1 MNRFFTKLPL
11 LGAVLLSLSVPA
23 KAQFFDHLGANVQV
37 GTNGISIEAVSN
49 ITQFVNI
56 RAGVDF
62 MPDIKFNADA
72 DFEYYDH
79 FGNTGN
85 YQGTMDLQGRLG
97 RTQAHVI
104 FNVYPVPKVPFYVAV
119 GAYFSGNKLV
129 KISGH
134 SDEIKEQYEMYGD
147 QMSGGVIIGNYNVP
161 TNENGDV
168 KGGIKVNGFRPYFG
182 IGWGRTLPNKLVN
195 FGIELGVQIQG
206 KPKVYTDYGSLD
218 SSEYEDNNT
227 YQKIIN
233 KLKVYPVLSFRLGFK
248 AF

>member
-1 MNRFFTKLPL
+1 MKHLIAKLL
-11 LGAVLLSLSVPA
+11 LVASMIFALSGNA
-23 KAQFFDHLGANVQV
+23 QAQFFDHLGANVQV
-37 GTNGISIEAVSN
+37 GTNGITIEAVSN

-62 MPDIKFNADA
+62 IPGIKFNADA
-72 DFEYYDH
+72 DFEFYDH

-85 YQGTMDLQGRLG
+85 YEGTMDLQGNLG
-97 RTQAHVI
+97 RTQGHVI

-119 GAYFSGNKLV
+119 GAYFGGNKLV

-134 SDEIKEQYEMYGD
+134 SDEIKEQYDTWGD

-161 TNENGDV
+161 VNENGDA
-168 KGGIKVNGFRPYFG
+168 KGGIKVNGFRPYLG

-206 KPKVYTDYGSLD
+206 KPKVYTDYGQLD
-218 SSEYEDNNT
+218 TSEIEDDNT

-233 KLKVYPVLSFRLGFK
+233 NLKVYPVLSFRLGFK

>member
-1 MNRFFTKLPL
+1 M
-11 LGAVLLSLSVPA
+11 
-23 KAQFFDHLGANVQV
+23 
-37 GTNGISIEAVSN
+37 
-49 ITQFVNI
+49 
-56 RAGVDF
+56 
-62 MPDIKFNADA
+62 
-72 DFEYYDH
+72 
-79 FGNTGN
+79 
-85 YQGTMDLQGRLG
+85 
-97 RTQAHVI
+97 
-104 FNVYPVPKVPFYVAV
+104 AV

-218 SSEYEDNNT
+218 ASEYEDNNT